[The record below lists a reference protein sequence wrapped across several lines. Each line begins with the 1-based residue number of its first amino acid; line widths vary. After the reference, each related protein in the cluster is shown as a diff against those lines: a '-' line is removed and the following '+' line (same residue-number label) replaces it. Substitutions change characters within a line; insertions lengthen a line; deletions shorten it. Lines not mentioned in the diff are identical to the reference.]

1 MAQVSFGGISFTG
14 GKMFALL
21 TALSTLGGA
30 SWGAFEI
37 HADYMKMRNKIE
49 NYSAPDLS
57 GLNNSITALDGKIV
71 LLNTENE
78 ALAKVVREQ
87 ITSITRTVAELQT
100 DVYDIKLEIKQDMS
114 KMGDRIEA
122 QIEKQADN
130 LDAQE
135 LRNRDNVGIVR
146 DIINSFEVRMD
157 SKIDNLNK
165 KIDTLETNLDEK
177 IRIALTNPL
186 NG

>member
-1 MAQVSFGGISFTG
+1 M
-14 GKMFALL
+14 
-21 TALSTLGGA
+21 
-30 SWGAFEI
+30 
-37 HADYMKMRNKIE
+37 N
-49 NYSAPDLS
+49 
-57 GLNNSITALDGKIV
+57 
-71 LLNTENE
+71 
-78 ALAKVVREQ
+78 
-87 ITSITRTVAELQT
+87 
-100 DVYDIKLEIKQDMS
+100 

-146 DIINSFEVRMD
+146 GIINSFEVRMD